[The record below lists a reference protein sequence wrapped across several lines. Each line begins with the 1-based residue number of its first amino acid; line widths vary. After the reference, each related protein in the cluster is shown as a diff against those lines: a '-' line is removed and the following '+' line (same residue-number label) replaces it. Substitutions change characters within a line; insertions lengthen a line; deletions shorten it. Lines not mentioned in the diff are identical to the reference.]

1 MRSYGPLEFSKVNPL
16 IPKPFA
22 TLNNLFGRSSGDK
35 RLSPRIDRYVG
46 LADVRNV
53 NKEGKGDLRMSLYDT
68 SSGNSLVRKDPV
80 TVATN
85 H

>member
-1 MRSYGPLEFSKVNPL
+1 MRPYGPLEFSRVNPL
-16 IPKPFA
+16 MPKPFA
-22 TLNNLFGRSSGDK
+22 TLKDLFGRSSGDE
-35 RLSPRIDRYVG
+35 RLSPRRNRYVR

-80 TVATN
+80 TVATS

>member
-1 MRSYGPLEFSKVNPL
+1 M
-16 IPKPFA
+16 PKPFA
-22 TLNNLFGRSSGDK
+22 TLKDLFGRSSGNK
-35 RLSPRIDRYVG
+35 RLSPPRRDRYVR
-46 LADVRNV
+46 LADVRSM
-53 NKEGKGDLRMSLYDT
+53 NKEGKVDLRMSLYDT